1 MLDPLLRRV
10 IDAPLNRFGVV
21 LAALGVRPN
30 VLTVCG
36 LAIGLMV
43 VPLLA
48 TEEYELALLAV
59 CLNRI
64 ADGLDGAVARQTGAT
79 DFGGYL
85 DIVCDMMFYAAFVVG
100 FGLARPEN
108 LMWSVVLLAS
118 FVGTASSFLGWA
130 IIAAKRSLTS
140 TTHGEKSFLYSVGL
154 VEGTETI
161 LFFAAMCLWP
171 DAFAWLAGLLTVLCV
186 WTTIGRVMAARRA
199 FQP

>member
-1 MLDPLLRRV
+1 MLDPLLRRA
-10 IDAPLNRFGVV
+10 IDAPLNRFGVT
-21 LAALGVRPN
+21 LASLGVRPN

-48 TEEYELALLAV
+48 VEEYELALVVV
-59 CLNRI
+59 CLNRL
-64 ADGLDGAVARQTGAT
+64 ADGLDGAVARQTGVT

-108 LMWSVVLLAS
+108 LVWSVVLLAS
-118 FVGTASSFLGWA
+118 FVGTGSSFLGWA
-130 IIAAKRSLTS
+130 IMAAKRGLTS
-140 TTHGEKSFLYSVGL
+140 TTHGDKSFLYSVGL
-154 VEGTETI
+154 IEGTETI

-171 DAFAWLAGLLTVLCV
+171 DAYAWLAGLFTILCV
-186 WTTIGRVMAARRA
+186 WTTIGRLMAARRA